1 MKIQFI
7 SKEKI
12 NNLKTNYT
20 YTSST
25 LNEPQTFDDFD
36 INIISLQN
44 TALWKNKKDSK
55 LEIDELNDFKS
66 LNIMISN
73 SKKSS
78 TIILFPQ
85 NYPFYYHKHSSGYFN
100 QTQLKDMLNETQII
114 LSYLLPENINYRL
127 VYENSNTVCCD
138 ETMTAALYF
147 QENNDFQIL
156 TTNNGAHRPT
166 TIKVSERLIYST
178 LDFSGANNSIDKFIK
193 SIGLNDKTTKTP
205 NWIKDINFYDDEE
218 QKEIVR
224 STNEEIS
231 QLYQKINEAESQLEK
246 NLYYKSI
253 LFENGDN
260 LVKPVSEILENF
272 TGVSLADFIDEKKED
287 FKLRLSDVTFIGEIK
302 GITSNVKNEHISQLD
317 VHCQTYAD
325 FLEETS
331 KVENIKGI
339 LIINPLRNKPL
350 TEREEVHEN
359 QIKLAQRNESL
370 IITTETLLEMFSCF
384 LKNDITREEIINLL
398 KTKIGILQPCDF
410 IK

>member
-100 QTQLKDMLNETQII
+100 QTQLKDMLNGTQTI
-114 LSYLLPENINYRL
+114 LSYLLPEYINYDL
-127 VYENSNTVCCD
+127 IYENSNTVCCD
-138 ETMTAALYF
+138 ETFTAAFYF
-147 QENNDFQIL
+147 EEIYDYKVL
-156 TTNNGAHRPT
+156 TTNNGAHHPT
-166 TIKVSERLIYST
+166 TIKVDKKLIYST
-178 LDFSGANNSIDKFIK
+178 LDFSNENKSIDKFIK
-193 SIGLNDKTTKTP
+193 AIGLEDKKINTP
-205 NWIKDINFYDDEE
+205 DWIKDIIFYDDEK
-218 QKEIVR
+218 QNEIVR

-272 TGVSLADFIDEKKED
+272 TEVSLADFVDEKKED
-287 FKLRLSDVTFIGEIK
+287 FKLCLSDVTFIGEIK

-331 KVENIKGI
+331 KVEKIKGI

-370 IITTETLLEMFSCF
+370 IITTETLLEMFSFF